1 MPSQE
6 LIDTMLANQPPP
18 AQAAPPPPWLARLTE
33 AMSQQPGTVS
43 EEESYRQ
50 MFDRDPALAGQMRMF
65 GTSPITA
72 TPEENGRAALGMLP
86 VTGNVIAAQDAYNSF
101 GDLRK
106 ASKAGDVHEQRK
118 AMAQMLMGV
127 LGAMSPLPWGKTAGM
142 MAKEAKDTAYAFPAW
157 HGSPHDF
164 DEFKLNKDTIGTGEG
179 AQAYGHGLYFA
190 ENPTVAQEYR
200 DKLSRQVSY
209 GGNPVS
215 AVHPLDNDLAT
226 ATHAVSR
233 HVADGLDPAQAIAKE
248 AGDWRIAANPYLDAA
263 KSDPS
268 IAREAKER
276 AESFLRVASHIE
288 GLDPAAF
295 KKNPGRLYHTEIDA
309 EPHQLLDWDK
319 RFSEQSPVIRKA
331 LAGVGVT
338 EDSMVLQTRG
348 RPATGEAAY
357 LKLRRMLG
365 GYDTASEKLREA
377 GIPGIRYADQGSRG
391 QGAGTSNY
399 VIFDDKIVKIK
410 GKE

>member
-127 LGAMSPLPWGKTAGM
+127 LGAMSPLPWGRTAGRAAEGAASRTNIFAGPMAKTADHAAL
-142 MAKEAKDTAYAFPAW
+142 AK
-157 HGSPHDF
+157 
-164 DEFKLNKDTIGTGEG
+164 
-179 AQAYGHGLYFA
+179 
-190 ENPTVAQEYR
+190 AQEMAASGAPR
-200 DKLSRQVSY
+200 DAIHAQTGWHQGVDGQWRFEIDDSGMSVKIPRNADSGSY
-209 GGNPVS
+209 HAYPKGIEHPDLFEAYPAMKGNRVNFDARTSDSGIMIEGNPRAIGAGNKKYDTSIGVQGRKMIGE
-215 AVHPLDNDLAT
+215 PT
-226 ATHAVSR
+226 IIPR
-233 HVADGLDPAQAIAKE
+233 HMGKVRADMAHELQHNVQMREGFDAGASPQAIFE
-248 AGDWRIAANPYLDAA
+248 DLM
-263 KSDPS
+263 
-268 IAREAKER
+268 E
-276 AESFLRVASHIE
+276 
-288 GLDPAAF
+288 
-295 KKNPGRLYHTEIDA
+295 KNPGM
-309 EPHQLLDWDK
+309 
-319 RFSEQSPVIRKA
+319 SP
-331 LAGVGVT
+331 
-338 EDSMVLQTRG
+338 
-348 RPATGEAAY
+348 EAATEMAIDQY
-357 LKLRRMLG
+357 KRTIGEVEARNVATRLNMAAAERRAKAPWLTQ
-365 GYDTASEKLREA
+365 DVPDE
-377 GIPGIRYADQGSRG
+377 Q
-391 QGAGTSNY
+391 Q
-399 VIFDDKIVKIK
+399 IVRR
-410 GKE
+410 